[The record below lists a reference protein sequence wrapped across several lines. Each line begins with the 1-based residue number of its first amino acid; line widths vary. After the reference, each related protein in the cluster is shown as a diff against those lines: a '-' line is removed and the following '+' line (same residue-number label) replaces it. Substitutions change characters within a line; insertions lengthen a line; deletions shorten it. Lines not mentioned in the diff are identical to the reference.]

1 MANTNVKQTRA
12 PKASRQ
18 PKATN
23 PVVEEP
29 EVQTLPELESNT
41 VPEAIPETVNPEP
54 ENVKQPEVQPEPE
67 VKTPEPEAEL
77 KNSPEIRTDI
87 YLVQKGEKYYIYR
100 GTKRLSRILVTLEK
114 VKLIAAGYGE
124 NKPTIVK

>member
-12 PKASRQ
+12 PKAPRQ

-29 EVQTLPELESNT
+29 EVQVPELEDNT
-41 VPEAIPETVNPEP
+41 VPEAIPETVNPET
-54 ENVKQPEVQPEPE
+54 ESVKQPEVQPEPE
-67 VKTPEPEAEL
+67 VKTPEPKVEL
-77 KNSPEIRTDI
+77 KNGPEIRTDI

-114 VKLIAAGYGE
+114 AKLIAAGYGE